1 MEKFMGFME
10 RYLVPVAAKFG
21 AQRHLVAVRDG
32 FVGMIPIAMIG
43 AFGSLMKNLPL
54 KPYQNFLGSTTVG
67 GHIATLGGNLWWESL
82 ALMSL
87 FLVVSV
93 AYALANSYKAN
104 ALQAGLIALCSFLIL
119 SPQVMTVAPEGGEAI
134 VGWGAIP
141 WTYVSTNGL
150 FTAMVVALVSTE
162 LFVKL
167 SNVSAL
173 TIKMPDSVPPA
184 VSRSFAKLLPGLITI
199 TIMAIVGI
207 IVATLSD
214 GKFINDLLQ
223 EYLAKPLTGVADSLG
238 GAIFVAIFVHVLW
251 IFGLHGANIALPVVE
266 PILLELGGRNVEL
279 AAKGA
284 TEGYHVFAGAL
295 VSTEL
300 FVKLSNV
307 SALTIKMPD
316 SVPPAVSR
324 SFAKLLPGLITIT
337 IMAIVG
343 IIVATLSDGKF
354 INDLLQ
360 EYLAKPLTGVADSL
374 GGAIFVA
381 IFVHVLWIFGLHG
394 ANIALP
400 VVEPILLELGGRN
413 VELAAKGATEGYHV
427 FAGAFLDAFV
437 YLGGSGMIIGLVI
450 ALLIAGRRRKDMI
463 ALGGPPALFNI
474 NEPMIFGMP
483 IVLNPI
489 YMIPFVLAPIICV
502 ITSYLAMI
510 ALGGPPALFNI
521 NEPMIFG
528 MPIVLNP
535 IYMIPFVLAPII
547 CVITSYL
554 AISSGLVPPVIM
566 PKIPWITPPIFS
578 GFIATGSI
586 KGAILA
592 AVNIVISVIVYLPFV
607 AADERMAKK
616 QLEKN
621 NA

>member
-284 TEGYHVFAGAL
+284 TEGYHVFAGA
-295 VSTEL
+295 
-300 FVKLSNV
+300 
-307 SALTIKMPD
+307 
-316 SVPPAVSR
+316 
-324 SFAKLLPGLITIT
+324 
-337 IMAIVG
+337 
-343 IIVATLSDGKF
+343 
-354 INDLLQ
+354 
-360 EYLAKPLTGVADSL
+360 
-374 GGAIFVA
+374 
-381 IFVHVLWIFGLHG
+381 
-394 ANIALP
+394 
-400 VVEPILLELGGRN
+400 
-413 VELAAKGATEGYHV
+413 
-427 FAGAFLDAFV
+427 FLDAFV

-450 ALLIAGRRRKDMI
+450 ALLIAGRRRKD
-463 ALGGPPALFNI
+463 
-474 NEPMIFGMP
+474 
-483 IVLNPI
+483 
-489 YMIPFVLAPIICV
+489 
-502 ITSYLAMI
+502 MI